1 MPSRIY
7 FFLSILICA
16 ISGLAL
22 LASCGGSGVSIA
34 PPVPPPSGQFSNSN
48 LSGTYVFSVSGISGD
63 GAPYSALGTFTANGS
78 GGNGIGGITGGTID
92 LNDADL
98 TAPVAN
104 AAIASSS
111 SYTVGVDGRGR
122 VTLNT
127 ATSLGKI
134 TLDIVLA
141 DSSHGLVIEFDGIAT
156 GSGTIDAQTSGVT
169 PTGSYAF
176 IFSGADVSSGTAN
189 LFATV
194 GNFTLGTGGAIT
206 AGSEDFNDGGFAYPN
221 QAVTGNV
228 VPGPSSTP
236 ASTLS
241 TTQFGAL
248 TYDVY
253 AIDATHLKFIEM
265 DASATLLGDAYSQSS
280 TSAPSGTM
288 AFTLAG
294 SYPGASA
301 AAVAGGFLVTD
312 GSGNIT
318 NDSSVDANIGGSVS
332 PSPITFTGTYAAGAA
347 GRYTLGLTSFTN
359 GSGYAAYPSS
369 GGLLLLE
376 IDNSGTM
383 VGAAYPQTSGATFA
397 AAQGYALNLS
407 GTNLGAATGSAAE
420 VDDIAQFTANSSGT
434 TVTGVVDENSVGSAS
449 PGTSTAF
456 GVALSGTY
464 AAPGSNGRG
473 QIVATTGNSSNSTL
487 NGGFALTF
495 YPVDGTTF
503 PFIEVDTG
511 QVAAGVFVL
520 QNPTAGTTGAIAKP
534 HLFMVRPAIQAHA
547 AHWRKKN

>member
-1 MPSRIY
+1 MLSRNY

-16 ISGLAL
+16 IFGLAL
-22 LASCGGSGVSIA
+22 LASCGGNGVSIA
-34 PPVPPPSGQFSNSN
+34 TPVPPPSGPFSNSN
-48 LSGTYVFSVSGISGD
+48 LNGTYVFSVSGTDVS

-92 LNDADL
+92 VNDLALPSVVAD
-98 TAPVAN
+98 
-104 AAIASSS
+104 AAIAGSST
-111 SYTVGVDGRGR
+111 YTVGVDGRGR

-127 ATSLGKI
+127 STPLGKI
-134 TLDIVLA
+134 VLDFVLA
-141 DSSHGLVIEFDGIAT
+141 DSSHGLIIEFDGNAT
-156 GSGTIDAQTSGVT
+156 GSGSIDLQTSGVT

-176 IFSGADVSSGTAN
+176 ILSGADVSSGTAN

-194 GNFTLGTGGAIT
+194 GNFTLGTGGTIS

-221 QAVTGNV
+221 QALTGNV
-228 VPGPSSTP
+228 VLGPSSTP

-241 TTQFGAL
+241 TTQFGAQ
-248 TYDVY
+248 TFDVI
-253 AIDATHLKFIEM
+253 AIDATHLKFIQM
-265 DASATLLGDAYSQSS
+265 DATATLLGDAFAQSS
-280 TSAPSGTM
+280 TSVPSGSM

-294 SYPGASA
+294 SFPGASS

-312 GSGNIT
+312 GSGNVT
-318 NDSSVDANIGGSVS
+318 DASSVDANNGGTVS
-332 PSPITFTGTYAAGAA
+332 PSPITFTGTYAAGGT
-347 GRYTLGLTSFTN
+347 GRFTLSLASFSN
-359 GSGYAAYPSS
+359 GSGYVAYPSS

-383 VGAAYPQTSGATFA
+383 VGAAYPQTSGAAFA
-397 AAQGYALNLS
+397 ASQGYALNLS
-407 GTNLGAATGSAAE
+407 GTNAGAATGTPAE
-420 VDDIAQFTANSSGT
+420 VDDVAQFNANSSGT
-434 TVTGVVDENSVGSAS
+434 TVTGVVDENSSA
-449 PGTSTAF
+449 GAGTAF

-473 QIVATTGNSSNSTL
+473 QIVANAGNNSNSTL

-503 PFIEVDTG
+503 PFIETDSN

-520 QNPTAGTTGAIAKP
+520 QNPTAGATGAIAKP
-534 HLFMVRPAIQAHA
+534 HLLIVRPAVQAHA
-547 AHWRKKN
+547 THWRRK